1 MNTKSGLASFLKNMY
16 INLIKFIDKREEW
29 EKDKWDIRNLEKYG
43 LSYNKTLTGNYL
55 NFEKIESIKMRELAK
70 IFKNRLITG
79 DIAFA
84 TARFYIRVL
93 TRFFKIYLK

>member
-1 MNTKSGLASFLKNMY
+1 MG
-16 INLIKFIDKREEW
+16 
-29 EKDKWDIRNLEKYG
+29 KDKWDIRNLEKYG

-55 NFEKIESIKMRELAK
+55 NFEKLSQLKCEKQK
-70 IFKNRLITG
+70 NIFKNRLITG

-93 TRFFKIYLK
+93 TRFFKIYLKIKKQGIV

>member
-1 MNTKSGLASFLKNMY
+1 MY

-55 NFEKIESIKMRELAK
+55 NFEKLSQ
-70 IFKNRLITG
+70 
-79 DIAFA
+79 
-84 TARFYIRVL
+84 
-93 TRFFKIYLK
+93 LKCEN

>member
-1 MNTKSGLASFLKNMY
+1 
-16 INLIKFIDKREEW
+16 
-29 EKDKWDIRNLEKYG
+29 
-43 LSYNKTLTGNYL
+43 
-55 NFEKIESIKMRELAK
+55 MRELAK

-93 TRFFKIYLK
+93 TRFSKYI

>member
-1 MNTKSGLASFLKNMY
+1 MY

-55 NFEKIESIKMRELAK
+55 NFEKLSQLKCENQQK
-70 IFKNRLITG
+70 IFKN
-79 DIAFA
+79 
-84 TARFYIRVL
+84 V
-93 TRFFKIYLK
+93 